1 MRRANDINSLVSD
14 ISADRKQIA
23 AAAQES
29 AELAD
34 KIARKISNCPFD
46 SESALHLMQRIAG
59 AADWISGQGERSAEQ
74 ATMVLNSLVLQYS
87 EIAKPE
93 SGLQTQMKTAIAAMF
108 QQLENPP
115 AYAPKTF
122 AERMRAFRKLLD

>member
-1 MRRANDINSLVSD
+1 
-14 ISADRKQIA
+14 ADRKQIA

-34 KIARKISNCPFD
+34 KIARKISNFPFD
-46 SESALHLMQRIAG
+46 AESAMHLMQRIGG

-93 SGLQTQMKTAIAAMF
+93 PALQTQLKAAIATLF

-122 AERMRAFRKLLD
+122 AERLRAFRKLLN